1 MKPLNSKSLRNS
13 LALLWMSCLLLA
25 VSLTAVAQKQQ
36 ALKDV
41 FKNDFKIGAALNR
54 RQIFESDVRAVEI
67 VKTNF
72 NSITPENVL
81 KWALV
86 HPERARYDF
95 EASDRFVK
103 FGEKHG
109 MFIVGH
115 TLVWHKQTPDW
126 VFQDEKGN
134 AIDRET
140 LLKRLRDHIFTVVGR
155 YKGRIKGWDVVNEAL
170 NQDGT
175 MRQSPW
181 LKIIGADY
189 LARAF
194 QFAHEADPAA
204 ELYYNDYDLD
214 LPAKRAGAVA
224 LIKELK
230 AAGVPISGVGLQDH
244 SLMDWPTLADK
255 DATITAFSALGVKV
269 HITELDVDVL
279 PRTTKPGADYAV
291 DVPVTPQI
299 NPFVDGLSN
308 EMHAALAKRYEELF
322 RIYMKHRDTIE
333 RVTFWGV
340 TDGDSWLNN
349 WPIKGRTNYPL
360 LFDRNGKAKPALDAV
375 ISTGGAEKAKRVKD

>member
-1 MKPLNSKSLRNS
+1 MKLSNSKSLRNS
-13 LALLWMSCLLLA
+13 LAFLCVLV
-25 VSLTAVAQKQQ
+25 VSLTAAAQKQQ
-36 ALKDV
+36 ALKEI

-54 RQIFESDVRAVEI
+54 RQIFENDLRGAEI
-67 VKTNF
+67 IKTHF

-86 HPERARYDF
+86 HPEPARYDF
-95 EASDRFVK
+95 EAPDRFVK

-115 TLVWHKQTPDW
+115 TLVWHNQTPAW
-126 VFQDEKGN
+126 VFQNEKGN
-134 AIDRET
+134 SVNRET

-175 MRQSPW
+175 MRQSSW
-181 LKIIGADY
+181 MKIIGEDY
-189 LARAF
+189 LELAF
-194 QFAHEADPAA
+194 KFAHEADASA
-204 ELYYNDYDLD
+204 ELYYNDYDLE

-224 LIKELK
+224 LIKKLK
-230 AAGVPISGVGLQDH
+230 AAGVPVAGVGLQNH
-244 SLMDWPTLADK
+244 NLMDWPSAADE
-255 DATITAFSALGVKV
+255 DATITAFSTLGVKV

-291 DVPVTPQI
+291 DVPVTPQL
-299 NPFVDGLSN
+299 NPYVDRLPDA
-308 EMHAALAKRYEELF
+308 MQLALAKRYAELF
-322 RIYMKHRDTIE
+322 RVYMKHRDAIE

-340 TDGDSWLNN
+340 ADGDSWLNN
-349 WPIKGRTNYPL
+349 WPMKGRTNYPL
-360 LFDRNGKAKPALDAV
+360 LFDRAGQTKPAFDAIITTSSV
-375 ISTGGAEKAKRVKD
+375 TKGINHN